1 MHTHTH
7 FRHYCS
13 FLIPCV
19 IANKKKLP
27 AEEKKMKGRFIAS
40 KLIQENIA
48 VIATL
53 LLQEQGERSFK
64 NIELIKLS
72 FLYCGKGELI
82 SIKNLEL
89 PQS

>member
-1 MHTHTH
+1 
-7 FRHYCS
+7 
-13 FLIPCV
+13 
-19 IANKKKLP
+19 
-27 AEEKKMKGRFIAS
+27 MKGRFIAS
-40 KLIQENIA
+40 KLIQGNIA

-53 LLQEQGERSFK
+53 LLQEQGERRFK

-72 FLYCGKGELI
+72 FLYCRKGELI